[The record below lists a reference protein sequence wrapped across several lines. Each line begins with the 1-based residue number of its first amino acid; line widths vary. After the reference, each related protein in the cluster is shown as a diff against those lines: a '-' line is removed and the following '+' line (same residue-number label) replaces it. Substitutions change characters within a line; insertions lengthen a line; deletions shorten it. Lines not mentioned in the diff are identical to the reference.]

1 MDLSHQ
7 VLFGSLPKT
16 QADRI
21 WAFPLRPYSL
31 SNSPLTVSLDSPG
44 LPAKKSLTG
53 FPATLIVPGSR
64 LTDVKK
70 ENSFCRTL
78 CVDSLQESSWFC
90 LPGSVPL
97 CDCFFVLCPRV
108 YGCYLQEGQSNKIF
122 LQPLPEASTSYF
134 LKTAV
139 SI

>member
-7 VLFGSLPKT
+7 VFGSLPKT

-21 WAFPLRPYSL
+21 WAFPLCPYSL
-31 SNSPLTVSLDSPG
+31 PSDSPSLTVSPG
-44 LPAKKSLTG
+44 FGLLTPQAKKSLTG

-64 LTDVKK
+64 LTDAKK
-70 ENSFCRTL
+70 ENSFCRTV

-122 LQPLPEASTSYF
+122 HSHYQKPVLHIS
-134 LKTAV
+134 
-139 SI
+139 